1 MAAAAA
7 AAAAAAH
14 ARCERPVCLRA
25 PREIASDI
33 KQHGHPDDAAAA
45 AAAGSATCI
54 SGTIEVAMR
63 GETEGE
69 HERLQR
75 CRRNRGQEL

>member
-1 MAAAAA
+1 MAAA

-14 ARCERPVCLRA
+14 ARCERPVLLRA

-33 KQHGHPDDAAAA
+33 KQHGYPDGAAAA
-45 AAAGSATCI
+45 AVAAGSATCI